1 MRRFWLSVLAYGAV
15 ALAAAVFV
23 FAALSLS

>member
-1 MRRFWLSVLAYGAV
+1 LT

-23 FAALSLS
+23 FALGLPYPLFAGFN